1 MEILREMA
9 ENELTALL
17 KTLNQTQI
25 EFVIARLGTKSD
37 KEAAETIGIAPW
49 VAYNWPNKGDV
60 NRAIQLTLLNS
71 FEIAREKLSRLMPKA
86 VGVLDEEMNGDKKLK
101 AACEVLDRGGLAVKG
116 QLDVTTG
123 GEKLSGG
130 FTDDQRLALLIAL
143 AERSSEATI
152 GQDSGE

>member
-1 MEILREMA
+1 MA

-17 KTLNQTQI
+17 KTLTQI
-25 EFVIARLGTKSD
+25 QIRFVTARLGTKSD
-37 KEAAETIGIAPW
+37 KRAAEAIGISPD
-49 VAYNWPNKGDV
+49 VAYNWPNKIDV
-60 NRAIQLTLLNS
+60 NRVIRFATLNS
-71 FEIAREKLSRLMPKA
+71 LELAREQLSRLMPKA
-86 VGVLDEEMNGDKKLK
+86 VGVLDEEMDGDKKLK
-101 AACEVLDRGGLAVKG
+101 AACEVLDRGGLAIKG

-152 GQDSGE
+152 GQDSSE